1 MQAHDMA
8 HPAVGDPAPD
18 LVYKDIAGEGRHL
31 SSVWADG
38 PALIVWLRHL
48 G

>member
-1 MQAHDMA
+1 MA
-8 HPAVGDPAPD
+8 ATAIAPPAVGDPAPD
-18 LVYKDIAGEGRHL
+18 LAYTTASGEARRL

-38 PALIVWLRHL
+38 PALVVWLRHL

>member
-1 MQAHDMA
+1 MNAQRTS

-18 LVYKDIAGEGRHL
+18 FVYKDGAAKPRHL